1 MQLHGTRRRQS
12 TLFPPP
18 PVEMD
23 RWTDGW
29 ASLTPLLFLLL
40 QQLTRRRRRR
50 RKKSAGPAAGP
61 LPPSLPP
68 RSHLTYTYVW
78 CTRLRLPLAPGNEI
92 TITAASTDVRECAL
106 AGLGPRRRA
115 GGTENAEEEGEGD
128 GFAKIWQEIRPTK
141 KASVRS

>member
-1 MQLHGTRRRQS
+1 MDGRMGLTHS
-12 TLFPPP
+12 PFVPPP
-18 PVEMD
+18 P
-23 RWTDGW
+23 
-29 ASLTPLLFLLL
+29 
-40 QQLTRRRRRR
+40 
-50 RKKSAGPAAGP
+50 PAIDAAAEEEKEGAGP
-61 LPPSLPP
+61 LPPSLLDPI
-68 RSHLTYTYVW
+68 SLTRTFG
-78 CTRLRLPLAPGNEI
+78 TRAGGRRLRLPLAPGNEI